1 MFAYKMVGQVRFLQI
16 LLTPATATFNL
27 ATPQK
32 KKHLNVVVLSEG
44 LVKAQDLS

>member
-32 KKHLNVVVLSEG
+32 KHLNVVVLSEG